1 LDPGFLSDY
10 FGSTGTKNYVHVVD
24 SALDTSLQ
32 SANVALATATRQSA
46 VMSVQDQVMTGG
58 YFVPLI
64 HFNAIEATVRGSFAG
79 WVNMPGGVNNFWTYQ
94 KVHVTSAGSLAA
106 TLTLVPTSVK
116 TGATTTAIAKVT
128 DAEGVPVSGAS
139 VSFWIG
145 GSQVASGT
153 TDATGTLSAPITGP
167 SAEGPTDV
175 QVTIQASKLGYAG
188 ATASAWMTVAP
199 DVRALAVAVASSA
212 VTIAPGSSATITVTV
227 TSGGSAVSGATVS
240 LEVIGL
246 GGKVAAASGATD
258 AQGKFTT
265 TFTADV
271 GPRTQFRVVA
281 TATATGHS
289 DGTGSTTVIAEQ
301 RVGTV
306 EPRVTAGLDTT
317 TIIVAVLALVVIG
330 AIAAMMG
337 RKK

>member
-1 LDPGFLSDY
+1 L
-10 FGSTGTKNYVHVVD
+10 
-24 SALDTSLQ
+24 
-32 SANVALATATRQSA
+32 
-46 VMSVQDQVMTGG
+46 
-58 YFVPLI
+58 
-64 HFNAIEATVRGSFAG
+64 
-79 WVNMPGGVNNFWTYQ
+79 
-94 KVHVTSAGSLAA
+94 AGSLAA
-106 TLTLVPTSVK
+106 GLTILPTSVK
-116 TGATTTAIAKVT
+116 AGATTTAIAKVT
-128 DAEGVPVSGAS
+128 DAEGAPVSGAV
-139 VSFWIG
+139 VSFWIA

-153 TDATGTLSAPITGP
+153 TDGTGTLSTAITAP
-167 SAEGPTDV
+167 SAQGATDV

-188 ATASAWMTVAP
+188 ATTSAWMTVTP
-199 DVRALAVAVASSA
+199 DIRALAVAVTSSA
-212 VTIAPGSSATITVTV
+212 VTIAPGTPATITVTV

-240 LEVIGL
+240 LDVIGL
-246 GGKVAAASGATD
+246 GGKVAAASGTTD
-258 AQGKFTT
+258 VQGKFTT

-281 TATATGHS
+281 TVTATGHS

-306 EPRVTAGLDTT
+306 EPRVIAGLDTT

>member
-1 LDPGFLSDY
+1 
-10 FGSTGTKNYVHVVD
+10 
-24 SALDTSLQ
+24 
-32 SANVALATATRQSA
+32 
-46 VMSVQDQVMTGG
+46 
-58 YFVPLI
+58 
-64 HFNAIEATVRGSFAG
+64 
-79 WVNMPGGVNNFWTYQ
+79 
-94 KVHVTSAGSLAA
+94 
-106 TLTLVPTSVK
+106 
-116 TGATTTAIAKVT
+116 
-128 DAEGVPVSGAS
+128 
-139 VSFWIG
+139 
-145 GSQVASGT
+145 
-153 TDATGTLSAPITGP
+153 ITGP
-167 SAEGPTDV
+167 SAEGPTDA

-281 TATATGHS
+281 TPTATGHS
-289 DGTGSTTVIAEQ
+289 GGAGRTTVIAEQ

-306 EPRVTAGLDTT
+306 EPRVTGGLDRA
-317 TIIVAVLALVVIG
+317 TIMAAVLALVAVG
-330 AIAAMMG
+330 AIE
-337 RKK
+337 R